1 MKQLVKKLDL
11 QKGYPEKCFK
21 SSQRKKPIADVS
33 LNLGTNDD
41 TLDSNDSRITLVTT
55 VEQHSLMILRR
66 LCFKF

>member
-21 SSQRKKPIADVS
+21 SSQRKKPIAEVS
-33 LNLGTNDD
+33 LNLGTND

>member
-11 QKGYPEKCFK
+11 QKGYLEKCFK

-33 LNLGTNDD
+33 LNLGTND

-55 VEQHSLMILRR
+55 VEQHSLMILGR

>member
-11 QKGYPEKCFK
+11 LKGYPEKCFK
-21 SSQRKKPIADVS
+21 SSRWKKPVAEVS
-33 LNLGTNDD
+33 LNLGTND